1 MVRVTDDDGLT
12 ARDTCTVDIVSDTIS
27 ETSDSSSSSG
37 NDLGSISE
45 IAKPPVIIGI
55 LLIIG
60 AIGAAIY
67 YLNRE
72 EDSSSYEPPSKP
84 APISGSEFM
93 DSVVP
98 EKSPVKE
105 RRVKKRK
112 VVRETMTIECPECSA
127 RMDIPKISG
136 TQEIKCSEC
145 GLEGEIDL

>member
-1 MVRVTDDDGLT
+1 ML
-12 ARDTCTVDIVSDTIS
+12 
-27 ETSDSSSSSG
+27 
-37 NDLGSISE
+37 
-45 IAKPPVIIGI
+45 

-60 AIGAAIY
+60 AIGATIF
-67 YLNRE
+67 YLNRK
-72 EDSSSYEPPSKP
+72 EDSSSYEPPSKA

-105 RRVKKRK
+105 RRIRKRK
-112 VVRETMTIECPECSA
+112 VVREKMTIECPECSA